1 MARYQCPSTPF
12 STPLSGSARQ
22 AEARIRNLFQG
33 PKRRPP
39 VWLMALTLLLIFS
52 CGGLVTCRTAA
63 SPPPEEGAPVFSLTT
78 PGKESVPFSDLL
90 GFSGTA
96 IHTVREDLS
105 DWYEY
110 QIRLPDGTSFSLADT
125 SGLMYHLDLDG
136 DGHPDLLAHDPDGGW
151 LLVWRRWPDGSVRS
165 QDLRQAAAEL
175 LGLEG
180 TPWELVAL
188 TFHPQ
193 DEMVSIRSAAD
204 PSQILLT
211 LPLSQLLE
219 AACGGNIL
227 LASSGQQGEDLIPLS
242 DTLPFGTYAVFREG
256 LDLDG
261 TGGTDDS
268 VTVFS
273 YDDDSASGPLT
284 VVEAAL
290 GTGEV
295 LTWELPSTGHP
306 RLLPASFTP
315 SGLQSVVLVLEDRY
329 SNYGAASCFVL
340 AVEEGALTEQVRLG
354 TWEDNADDLA
364 PDCPVIWS
372 AYLHTRPDGLQ
383 VLRVPIL
390 YDKWHQP
397 EWATLSWTQAGWDL
411 TRDGYLTDTETVT
424 VGPGRTL
431 TLALR
436 CPIPA
441 PDDSSQ
447 LRYDQIQV
455 LDGGTLL
462 QTITPDS
469 FTPDSRAA
477 FQGFVAFSPLLDYVD
492 VRDIDFDGSE
502 DFGVLCDTTHNEA
515 HCWFVWDEASGS
527 FRYLTTLG
535 GRLEV
540 LPETGQLVE
549 GWWTDGPEPVYHAL
563 AYNSR
568 GELVLVPS
576 QSDGLF

>member
-1 MARYQCPSTPF
+1 MTRPCPYTPL

-110 QIRLPDGTSFSLADT
+110 QIRLPDGISFSLADT

-165 QDLRQAAAEL
+165 QNLRQAAAEL

-315 SGLQSVVLVLEDRY
+315 SGRQSVVLVLEDRY

-436 CPIPA
+436 CPIPV

-540 LPETGQLVE
+540 LPETEQLVE

>member
-1 MARYQCPSTPF
+1 MTRPCPYTPL

-78 PGKESVPFSDLL
+78 PGEESVPFSDLL

-110 QIRLPDGTSFSLADT
+110 QIRLPDGISFSLADT

-151 LLVWRRWPDGSVRS
+151 LVVWRRWPDGSVRS
-165 QDLRQAAAEL
+165 QNLRQAAAEL

-261 TGGTDDS
+261 TGGADDS
-268 VTVFS
+268 VTAFS

-306 RLLPASFTP
+306 RLLPAFFTP
-315 SGLQSVVLVLEDRY
+315 SGRQSVVLVLEDRY

-436 CPIPA
+436 CPIPV

>member
-1 MARYQCPSTPF
+1 MTRPCPYTPL

-78 PGKESVPFSDLL
+78 PGEESVPFSDLL

-549 GWWTDGPEPVYHAL
+549 GWWTHGPEPVYHAL

>member
-1 MARYQCPSTPF
+1 MTRPCPYTPL

-78 PGKESVPFSDLL
+78 PGEESVTFSDLL

-165 QDLRQAAAEL
+165 QNLRQAAAEL

>member
-1 MARYQCPSTPF
+1 MTRPCPYTPL

-78 PGKESVPFSDLL
+78 PGEESVPFSDLL

-165 QDLRQAAAEL
+165 QNLRQAAAEL

-261 TGGTDDS
+261 TGGADDS

-354 TWEDNADDLA
+354 TCEDNADDLA

>member
-1 MARYQCPSTPF
+1 MTRPCPYTPL

-78 PGKESVPFSDLL
+78 PGEESVPFSDLL

-110 QIRLPDGTSFSLADT
+110 QIRLPDGISFSLADT

-165 QDLRQAAAEL
+165 QNLRQAAAEL

-242 DTLPFGTYAVFREG
+242 DTLPFGTYAVFWEG

-540 LPETGQLVE
+540 LPETEQLVE
-549 GWWTDGPEPVYHAL
+549 GWWTHGPEPVYHAL

>member
-1 MARYQCPSTPF
+1 MTRPCPYTPL

-273 YDDDSASGPLT
+273 YDDDSSSGPLT

>member
-1 MARYQCPSTPF
+1 MTRPCPYTPL

-39 VWLMALTLLLIFS
+39 VWLMALTRLLMFS

-549 GWWTDGPEPVYHAL
+549 GWWTHGPEPVYHAL

>member
-1 MARYQCPSTPF
+1 MTRPCPYTPL

-78 PGKESVPFSDLL
+78 PGEESVPFSDLL

-165 QDLRQAAAEL
+165 QNLRQAAAEL

-261 TGGTDDS
+261 TGGADDS
-268 VTVFS
+268 VTAFS

>member
-1 MARYQCPSTPF
+1 MTRPCPYTPL

-78 PGKESVPFSDLL
+78 PGEESVPFSDLL

-165 QDLRQAAAEL
+165 QNLRQAAAEL

-242 DTLPFGTYAVFREG
+242 DTLPFGTYAVFWEG

-397 EWATLSWTQAGWDL
+397 EWATPSWTQAGWDL

>member
-1 MARYQCPSTPF
+1 MTRPCPYTPL

-78 PGKESVPFSDLL
+78 PGEESVPFSDLL

-165 QDLRQAAAEL
+165 QNLRQAAAEL

-242 DTLPFGTYAVFREG
+242 DTLPFGTYAVFWEG

-397 EWATLSWTQAGWDL
+397 EWATLSLTQAGWDL

-455 LDGGTLL
+455 MDGGTLL
-462 QTITPDS
+462 QTITTDS

>member
-1 MARYQCPSTPF
+1 MTRPCPYTPL

-39 VWLMALTLLLIFS
+39 VWLRALTLLLIFS

-540 LPETGQLVE
+540 LPETEQLVE

>member
-1 MARYQCPSTPF
+1 MTRPCPYTPL

-33 PKRRPP
+33 PNRRPP

-165 QDLRQAAAEL
+165 QNLRQAAAEL

-540 LPETGQLVE
+540 LPETEQLVE
-549 GWWTDGPEPVYHAL
+549 GWWTHGPEPVYHAL

>member
-1 MARYQCPSTPF
+1 MTRPCPYTPL

-78 PGKESVPFSDLL
+78 PGEESVPFSDLL

-165 QDLRQAAAEL
+165 QNLRQAAAEL

-242 DTLPFGTYAVFREG
+242 DTLPFGTYAVFWEG

-340 AVEEGALTEQVRLG
+340 AVEKGALTEQVRLG

>member
-1 MARYQCPSTPF
+1 MTRPCPYTPL

-78 PGKESVPFSDLL
+78 PGEESVPFSDLL

-110 QIRLPDGTSFSLADT
+110 QIRLPDGTSFFLADT

-165 QDLRQAAAEL
+165 QNLRQAAAEL

-242 DTLPFGTYAVFREG
+242 DTLPFGTYAVFWEG

>member
-1 MARYQCPSTPF
+1 MTRPCPYTPL

-110 QIRLPDGTSFSLADT
+110 QIRLPDGTSVSLADT

-354 TWEDNADDLA
+354 TWEYNADDLA

-527 FRYLTTLG
+527 FRYLTTPG

>member
-1 MARYQCPSTPF
+1 MTRPCPYTPL

-78 PGKESVPFSDLL
+78 PGEESVPFSDLL

-165 QDLRQAAAEL
+165 QNLRQAAAEL

-242 DTLPFGTYAVFREG
+242 DTLPFGTYAVFWEG

-436 CPIPA
+436 CPIPV

>member
-1 MARYQCPSTPF
+1 MTRPCPYTPL

-78 PGKESVPFSDLL
+78 PGEESVPFSDLL

-165 QDLRQAAAEL
+165 QNLRQAAAEL

-193 DEMVSIRSAAD
+193 DVMVSIRSAAD

-242 DTLPFGTYAVFREG
+242 DTLPFGTYAVFWEG

>member
-1 MARYQCPSTPF
+1 MTRPCPYTPL

-78 PGKESVPFSDLL
+78 PGEESVPFSDLL

-211 LPLSQLLE
+211 L
-219 AACGGNIL
+219 

-242 DTLPFGTYAVFREG
+242 DTLPFGTYAVFWEG

>member
-1 MARYQCPSTPF
+1 MTRPCPYTPL

-33 PKRRPP
+33 PKRWPP

-78 PGKESVPFSDLL
+78 PGEESVPFSDLL

-242 DTLPFGTYAVFREG
+242 DTLPFGTYAVFWEG

-306 RLLPASFTP
+306 RLLPASCTP

-540 LPETGQLVE
+540 LPETEQLVE

>member
-1 MARYQCPSTPF
+1 MTRPCPYTPL

-78 PGKESVPFSDLL
+78 PGEESVPFSDLL

-165 QDLRQAAAEL
+165 QNLRQAAAEL

-261 TGGTDDS
+261 TGGADDS

-354 TWEDNADDLA
+354 TWEDNADNLA

>member
-1 MARYQCPSTPF
+1 MTRPCPYTPL

-63 SPPPEEGAPVFSLTT
+63 TPPPEEGAPVFSLTT
-78 PGKESVPFSDLL
+78 PGEESVPFSDLL

-165 QDLRQAAAEL
+165 QNLRQAAAEL

-242 DTLPFGTYAVFREG
+242 DTLPFGTYAVFWEG

-540 LPETGQLVE
+540 LPETEQLVE
-549 GWWTDGPEPVYHAL
+549 GWWTHGPEPVYHAL

>member
-1 MARYQCPSTPF
+1 MTRPCPYTPL

-165 QDLRQAAAEL
+165 QNLRQAAAEL

-242 DTLPFGTYAVFREG
+242 DTLPFGTYAVFWEG

-549 GWWTDGPEPVYHAL
+549 GWWTHGPEPVYHAL

>member
-1 MARYQCPSTPF
+1 MTRPCPYTPL

-165 QDLRQAAAEL
+165 QNLRQAAAEL

-549 GWWTDGPEPVYHAL
+549 GWWTDGPEPVYHTL

>member
-1 MARYQCPSTPF
+1 MTRPCPYTPL

-78 PGKESVPFSDLL
+78 PGEESVPFSDLL

-165 QDLRQAAAEL
+165 QNLCQAAAEL

-242 DTLPFGTYAVFREG
+242 DTLPFGTYAVFWEG

>member
-1 MARYQCPSTPF
+1 MTRPCPYTPL

-165 QDLRQAAAEL
+165 QNLRQAAAEL

>member
-1 MARYQCPSTPF
+1 MTRPCPYTPL

-33 PKRRPP
+33 PNRRPP

-329 SNYGAASCFVL
+329 SNYGAASCFVR

-549 GWWTDGPEPVYHAL
+549 GWWTHGPEPVYHAL

>member
-1 MARYQCPSTPF
+1 MTRPCPYTPL

-165 QDLRQAAAEL
+165 QNLRQAAAEL

-354 TWEDNADDLA
+354 TCEDNADDLA

-540 LPETGQLVE
+540 LPETEQLVE

>member
-1 MARYQCPSTPF
+1 MTRPCPYTPL

-78 PGKESVPFSDLL
+78 PGEESVPFSDLL

-136 DGHPDLLAHDPDGGW
+136 DGHPDLLAHDPEGGW
-151 LLVWRRWPDGSVRS
+151 LSVWRRWPDGSVRS
-165 QDLRQAAAEL
+165 QNLRQAAAEL

-261 TGGTDDS
+261 TGGADDS
-268 VTVFS
+268 VTAFS

>member
-1 MARYQCPSTPF
+1 MTRPCPYTPL

>member
-1 MARYQCPSTPF
+1 MTRPCPYTPL

-110 QIRLPDGTSFSLADT
+110 QIRLPDGISFSLADT

-165 QDLRQAAAEL
+165 QNLRQAAAEL

-242 DTLPFGTYAVFREG
+242 DTLPFGTYAVFWEG

>member
-1 MARYQCPSTPF
+1 MTRPCPYTPL

-78 PGKESVPFSDLL
+78 PGEESVPFSDLL

-165 QDLRQAAAEL
+165 QNLRQAAAEL
-175 LGLEG
+175 LALEG

-204 PSQILLT
+204 PSQILLP

-242 DTLPFGTYAVFREG
+242 DTLPFGTYAVFWEG

>member
-1 MARYQCPSTPF
+1 MTRPCPYTPL

-151 LLVWRRWPDGSVRS
+151 LLVWRRWPDGSARS

-549 GWWTDGPEPVYHAL
+549 GWWTHGPEPVYHAL

>member
-1 MARYQCPSTPF
+1 MTRPCPYTPL
-12 STPLSGSARQ
+12 STPLSGSARP

-78 PGKESVPFSDLL
+78 PGEESVPFSDLL

-165 QDLRQAAAEL
+165 QNLRQAAAEL

-242 DTLPFGTYAVFREG
+242 DTLPFGTYAVFWEG

>member
-1 MARYQCPSTPF
+1 MTRPCPYTPL

-540 LPETGQLVE
+540 LPETEQLVE

>member
-1 MARYQCPSTPF
+1 MTRPCPYTPL

-78 PGKESVPFSDLL
+78 PGEESVPFSDLL

-165 QDLRQAAAEL
+165 QNLRQAAAEL

-568 GELVLVPS
+568 GKLVLVPS

>member
-1 MARYQCPSTPF
+1 MTRPCPYTPL

-78 PGKESVPFSDLL
+78 PGEESVPFSDLL

-165 QDLRQAAAEL
+165 QNLRQAAAEL

-211 LPLSQLLE
+211 LPLSQLRE

-354 TWEDNADDLA
+354 TCEDNADDLA

>member
-1 MARYQCPSTPF
+1 MTRPCPYTPL

-242 DTLPFGTYAVFREG
+242 DTLPFGTYAVFWEG

-540 LPETGQLVE
+540 LPETEQLVE